1 MEIKEELAELPS
13 DGTKLDDIE
22 KEEEIETP
30 AESPAE
36 KKEEDK
42 EEEDD
47 EPLHK
52 NPRFKEI
59 IDQKNEANKKAEK
72 FEKELQDL
80 REETESKFSEIK
92 DSQSK
97 TKNIPNWLT
106 ELYGENDV
114 AWTKYQEQDKT
125 SREEI
130 KREIREEFKQEE
142 DNKKASVKKWENRIE
157 EQLKELEDEGEKF
170 DRNELK
176 KIMEEKPTY
185 TQDGEFNFREKLEL
199 LKLKKSKDPKKSKA
213 RKEIVDDDG
222 KSKAEP
228 GDKKWFTPEDMR
240 GKGWDGLAN
249 K

>member
-1 MEIKEELAELPS
+1 MMKIKDELAELPS

-30 AESPAE
+30 ADSQPE
-36 KKEEDK
+36 KKEEEEK
-42 EEEDD
+42 EEKETPFH
-47 EPLHK
+47 EH
-52 NPRFKEI
+52 PRFKELVEE
-59 IDQKNEANKKAEK
+59 KNTYKADLEK
-72 FEKELQDL
+72 L
-80 REETESKFSEIK
+80 REDTESKFSEMK
-92 DSQSK
+92 ESQSK
-97 TKNIPNWLT
+97 TGTIPNWFT

-142 DNKKASVKKWENRIE
+142 ETKKDSIKKWEDRID

-185 TQDGEFNFREKLEL
+185 TQSGEFNFREKLEL
-199 LKLKKSKDPKKSKA
+199 LKLRKSKDPKKVKA

-240 GKGWDGLAN
+240 GKGWDGLN
-249 K
+249 N